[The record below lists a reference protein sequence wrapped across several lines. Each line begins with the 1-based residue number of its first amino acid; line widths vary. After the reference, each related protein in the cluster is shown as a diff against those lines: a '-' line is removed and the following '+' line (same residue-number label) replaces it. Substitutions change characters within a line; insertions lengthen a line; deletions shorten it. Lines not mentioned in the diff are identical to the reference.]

1 MRNCNTVYFSI
12 LDCANADAALIELLC
27 AATLEY
33 SDFLIISNS
42 RTLLIDTAEQI
53 YNTVQIRPQGLLVPA
68 GSVLAT
74 AEHFL
79 KYSCRT
85 TYTERCFVKFDPYTG
100 LTSESIQFCS
110 KDLTVDMHN
119 SAYHYKNTN
128 KFHPIVKHTIETAC
142 AEQNELN
149 RHISQLLTGCS
160 FLPDSFLKS
169 KSLGTDFDGL
179 QLHELKAFTDILI
192 TLKPNLRVL
201 STEVDDLIQYC
212 NTLMAVRPITSTD
225 LSNAYP
231 TAALQ
236 NGFPCVYKVISIFHY
251 LAYEL
256 SLRRQLYN
264 KAFMHIF
271 RTYECYAS
279 GALFLRN
286 ATIASYTTKKGTFPD
301 SYILDGDRVFGFSS
315 IYKGLGAHFN
325 LTHNSDYSLCQLYID
340 LRNKFHYTHG
350 DLKPSRHLTHQ
361 FARAIIK
368 QILKIEKSEGQ
379 LNFRWIK
386 VYRQTARMFL
396 NDDHAKIANAIV
408 RHLGMP
414 PHTSFSEV

>member
-1 MRNCNTVYFSI
+1 MKNYNSVYFSI
-12 LDCANADAALIELLC
+12 LDYDKVDAALIELLC

-42 RTLLIDTAEQI
+42 PTILTD
-53 YNTVQIRPQGLLVPA
+53 TVQHIESAIKVRPQALLV
-68 GSVLAT
+68 STDTLLAT

-79 KYSCRT
+79 KHFYQAKHPETR
-85 TYTERCFVKFDPYTG
+85 FVKFDPDTG
-100 LTSESIQFCS
+100 LTSESIQFCPENIYFDS
-110 KDLTVDMHN
+110 
-119 SAYHYKNTN
+119 NTSTYN
-128 KFHPIVKHTIETAC
+128 YANTSNFHPIVKHTIEIAC
-142 AEQNELN
+142 AEKNELN
-149 RHISQLLTGCS
+149 RHITQLLTGCS
-160 FLPDSFLKS
+160 FLPDSFLES
-169 KSLGTDFDGL
+169 KSIGTDFDGL
-179 QLHELKAFTDILI
+179 QLHELKAFSDIL
-192 TLKPNLRVL
+192 TALKPNFRILDVEIDGL
-201 STEVDDLIQYC
+201 LQFC
-212 NTLMAVRPITSTD
+212 NTLMTVRPNNSAD
-225 LSNAYP
+225 LSNSYP

-271 RTYECYAS
+271 RCYECYAS

-286 ATIASYTTKKGTFPD
+286 ATIGIYTTKKGTFPD
-301 SYILDGDRVFGFSS
+301 SYMLGPERVLGFSS
-315 IYKGLGAHFN
+315 IYRGIGANFN
-325 LTHNSDYSLCQLYID
+325 LSQNPDYTLCQLYID

-350 DLKPSRHLTHQ
+350 DLKPSKNLIHK
-361 FARAIIK
+361 FARAVIK
-368 QILKIEKSEGQ
+368 QILRIEKSEGQ

-396 NDDHAKIANAIV
+396 NHDHNDLAESIV

-414 PHTSFSEV
+414 PHALFTEM